1 MVISKRRR
9 IILESKAAGN
19 PEYGSNNPTVIFEY
33 ISHPNL
39 PAVLVF
45 QARVLADGG
54 GINLM
59 FESIITGKLSD
70 EIPFFFIVFEMT
82 NQ

>member
-39 PAVLVF
+39 LVVLVF
-45 QARVLADGG
+45 QPSILADGS
-54 GINLM
+54 GIN
-59 FESIITGKLSD
+59 
-70 EIPFFFIVFEMT
+70 FI
-82 NQ
+82 

>member
-39 PAVLVF
+39 LVVLVF
-45 QARVLADGG
+45 QPRVLADGG
-54 GINLM
+54 RIDCEIFYGIR
-59 FESIITGKLSD
+59 SD
-70 EIPFFFIVFEMT
+70 
-82 NQ
+82 

>member
-39 PAVLVF
+39 LVVLVF
-45 QARVLADGG
+45 QPSILADGG
-54 GINLM
+54 RIDCEIFYGIR
-59 FESIITGKLSD
+59 SD
-70 EIPFFFIVFEMT
+70 
-82 NQ
+82 